1 MKKCI
6 LTLCLLILS
15 TSSFADEICT
25 NKTIVGQ
32 IETIHIKELNS
43 DYQARIDTGAA
54 TTSIHATNIE
64 IVGQKEESDN
74 MRDHL
79 GDTVKFTTYN
89 EDNEAFEHTGR
100 IIKVSKIRNAQ
111 GVERRYA
118 VRMHLEFDG
127 KDKKIA
133 VNLRDRSKLD
143 YKLLIGRNWLE
154 GDYLVDVEKN
164 AE

>member
-1 MKKCI
+1 MKKLI
-6 LTLCLLILS
+6 ISLCFLLLS
-15 TSSFADEICT
+15 VPSFANESCS

-32 IETIHIKELNS
+32 IETIHIKELNTN
-43 DYQARIDTGAA
+43 YKARIDTGAA

-64 IVGQKEESDN
+64 IVGQEDESDD

-89 EDNEAFEHTGR
+89 EDNIATKHTAR
-100 IIKVSKIRNAQ
+100 IIKVSQIRNAQ

-118 VRMHLEFDG
+118 VRMHLTFDG
-127 KDKKIA
+127 KEKKVA
-133 VNLRDRSKLD
+133 VNLRDRSKLN

-154 GDYLVDVEKN
+154 GDYLVDVDKN